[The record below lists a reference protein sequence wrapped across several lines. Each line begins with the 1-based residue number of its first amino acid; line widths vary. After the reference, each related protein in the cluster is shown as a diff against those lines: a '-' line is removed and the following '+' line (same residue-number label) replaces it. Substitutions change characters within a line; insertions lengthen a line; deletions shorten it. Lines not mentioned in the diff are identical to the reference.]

1 MSTPCSGRMG
11 ISSFCLS
18 SSQPLGATS
27 LANGTP
33 TSQGRGACST
43 LSSSLSAKLRGM
55 APSCDLI
62 DLLSAAAATV
72 RRAIRANTQTALV
85 IVLSACM
92 EATIL
97 IFSFYWAPWLSQI
110 YLSSFPSVTATATAE
125 GTISASRYLSEV
137 NTTVSPLTEDLPG
150 PSALLLPVSPL
161 PLVLIYSSLMTMAMI
176 GHYLHT
182 LALPSYGN
190 DHIFQGVLWVSLG
203 GYFVAAMTSTAS
215 LSSSSLSLIYFI
227 SLAIQLCSGVYWPCV
242 GFLRGRYILPEIRG
256 VVISLTRCFTLFLL
270 ALNPSSPPQGAVLS
284 SGLPPPLV
292 PLRLPIRHLP
302 RLLRAAPRGAVRSLD
317 DLQTG
322 TETPQRHESAR
333 E

>member
-1 MSTPCSGRMG
+1 
-11 ISSFCLS
+11 
-18 SSQPLGATS
+18 
-27 LANGTP
+27 
-33 TSQGRGACST
+33 
-43 LSSSLSAKLRGM
+43 M

-270 ALNPSSPPQGAVLS
+270 ALNPSSPPLRVLS
-284 SGLPPPLV
+284 CLLVFLLLWFHSDSPFAIFLGCCGLHLV
-292 PLRLPIRHLP
+292 ALFALSTISKLELKLHSATSLPEN
-302 RLLRAAPRGAVRSLD
+302 D
-317 DLQTG
+317 F
-322 TETPQRHESAR
+322 
-333 E
+333 